1 MLREIKNDAV
11 VHTLDVRDRGTAV
24 IAFNIIG
31 KIVSCQ
37 DVYFHLKQRK
47 PMTGL
52 WRILSRCGVRN
63 WERNEI
69 CFQRRNEWRARQDL
83 NLEYLTVYTCH
94 LNSIFASVVD
104 TNVFLFFRRIKNTTQ
119 KTMRNAVGIL
129 MSTIIV
135 RPDIPVQR

>member
-1 MLREIKNDAV
+1 MLKEIKNDVV

-37 DVYFHLKQRK
+37 DVYSHLKQRK

-52 WRILSRCGVRN
+52 WRILSRFGVKN

-83 NLEYLTVYTCH
+83 NLGYPTSKAGALLTSNKIDSWWSRLDYAPQTRLHCLTLKISVMHYLPT
-94 LNSIFASVVD
+94 
-104 TNVFLFFRRIKNTTQ
+104 
-119 KTMRNAVGIL
+119 
-129 MSTIIV
+129 
-135 RPDIPVQR
+135 

>member
-11 VHTLDVRDRGTAV
+11 VHTLDVQDRGTAV

-52 WRILSRCGVRN
+52 WRILSRYGARN
-63 WERNEI
+63 
-69 CFQRRNEWRARQDL
+69 
-83 NLEYLTVYTCH
+83 
-94 LNSIFASVVD
+94 
-104 TNVFLFFRRIKNTTQ
+104 
-119 KTMRNAVGIL
+119 
-129 MSTIIV
+129 
-135 RPDIPVQR
+135 

>member
-52 WRILSRCGVRN
+52 WRILSRFGVKN

-83 NLEYLTVYTCH
+83 NLEH
-94 LNSIFASVVD
+94 LA
-104 TNVFLFFRRIKNTTQ
+104 
-119 KTMRNAVGIL
+119 
-129 MSTIIV
+129 
-135 RPDIPVQR
+135 